1 MGSGVVS
8 CSTRW
13 AKGARGSANPLLK
26 AVEGRAEPRTEL
38 GEGGAVGAGEGG
50 FLLRYGRRRGLKD
63 SIGWLV
69 GDGMGDCICVKGSD
83 GGFVVGGVDYTPRS
97 VGGDSGQET

>member
-1 MGSGVVS
+1 M
-8 CSTRW
+8 
-13 AKGARGSANPLLK
+13 
-26 AVEGRAEPRTEL
+26 
-38 GEGGAVGAGEGG
+38 
-50 FLLRYGRRRGLKD
+50 GLKD

-97 VGGDSGQET
+97 VGGDSG